1 MYPLKWF
8 LALLAILWGAGAAI
22 LLTATWC
29 MAYLQGGQI
38 TISIS
43 SFGEMMIELWA
54 LTVIAPFF
62 AVGLFYALERLT

>member
-1 MYPLKWF
+1 MHPLRWF
-8 LALLAILWGAGAAI
+8 LVLLAILWGAGAAI

-38 TISIS
+38 TISVS

-54 LTVIAPFF
+54 LTVIAPIF
-62 AVGLFYALERLT
+62 AIGLFYAIERLI